1 MLTKKQAR
9 ALVDDTKNWA
19 IDEEQQTDLTRVLIL
34 CFKKNWFARIQLL
47 SEPNPVNHEPHWL
60 DTWSGEM
67 VFLDHETEPCWCC
80 GRSLSLPQMAERIWE
95 IDHD

>member
-1 MLTKKQAR
+1 MLTKKKAR
-9 ALVDDTKNWA
+9 ALVEDEKNWMLFG
-19 IDEEQQTDLTRVLIL
+19 EKQTELTRVLIL
-34 CFKKNWFARIQLL
+34 CFKGNWFARIQLL
-47 SEPNPVNHEPHWL
+47 SEPNPVYHEPHWL

-67 VFLDHETEPCWCC
+67 VTLDNVEPHWCC